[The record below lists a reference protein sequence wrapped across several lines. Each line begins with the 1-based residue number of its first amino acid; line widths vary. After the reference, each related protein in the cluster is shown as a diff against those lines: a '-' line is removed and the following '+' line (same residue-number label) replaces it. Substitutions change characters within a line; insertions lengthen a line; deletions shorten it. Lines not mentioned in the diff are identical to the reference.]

1 MSDIKL
7 FRFGEQVCELEGRAA
22 VVEKQLQSL
31 IERQMADFLGVRFLA
46 SEYTTGKTHKGRID
60 SLGLDENGCPVIIE
74 YKRYSNENVINQGL
88 FYLDWLL
95 DHQAEFR
102 WLVMEKLGR
111 DAADSIEWFGTRL
124 LCIAGDFTRYDQHA
138 VQQINRNVELIRYRL
153 FGDDLLML
161 ELVNAVTATPVRAEA
176 EAPVSQSID
185 DLACSKVRKDDSQQT
200 RLEDAPEWLQAL
212 YEQVCGFIDSLGD
225 EVQRKELKLYTAFR
239 RLRNFACVQICSPQR
254 DPHLRLYLDL
264 LPAGVTPLDGI
275 TRDVTQIGHWGTGDL
290 ELTIRKSDDWEKA
303 KSLVTR
309 AYEGI

>member
-111 DAADSIEWFGTRL
+111 DAADSIEWSGTRL
-124 LCIAGDFTRYDQHA
+124 LCIAGDFT
-138 VQQINRNVELIRYRL
+138 
-153 FGDDLLML
+153 
-161 ELVNAVTATPVRAEA
+161 VTVHQPPV
-176 EAPVSQSID
+176 
-185 DLACSKVRKDDSQQT
+185 DS
-200 RLEDAPEWLQAL
+200 RM
-212 YEQVCGFIDSLGD
+212 
-225 EVQRKELKLYTAFR
+225 
-239 RLRNFACVQICSPQR
+239 
-254 DPHLRLYLDL
+254 
-264 LPAGVTPLDGI
+264 
-275 TRDVTQIGHWGTGDL
+275 
-290 ELTIRKSDDWEKA
+290 
-303 KSLVTR
+303 
-309 AYEGI
+309 